1 MDAERNIPPLASHIQ
16 EMVMSTLGQFSLE
29 GKVAV
34 VTGGTGVLGGAMA
47 RGLAA
52 AGARVAI
59 LGRRG
64 AKAREVA
71 DAIAAAGNK
80 AMPLPADVLDEDSLQ
95 AARQTLLDK
104 WGRVDILINA
114 AGGNRPDATVFGDI
128 TFFNVPRIALEGVVG
143 LNFTGTVLPI
153 QIFGEPMAKQG
164 KGSIINISS
173 MAAQKVLTRVMGY
186 SAAKAAVDNLTRWLA
201 VDLAEKH
208 GAGLRVNAIAPGFF
222 IGEQNRALL
231 IKEDPAHGAQDS
243 LSLTER
249 GQQIVDHTPMGR
261 FGEPDELVGAATWLA
276 SDASSFVTGIVLP
289 IDGGFSAAS
298 GI

>member
-1 MDAERNIPPLASHIQ
+1 
-16 EMVMSTLGQFSLE
+16 MSTLGQFSLE

-52 AGARVAI
+52 AGAKVAI
-59 LGRRG
+59 LGRRE
-64 AKAREVA
+64 AKAHEVA
-71 DAIAAAGNK
+71 DAIAAAGNN
-80 AMPLPADVLDEDSLQ
+80 AMPLPADVLNEDSLR
-95 AARQTLLDK
+95 AARQTLLDN
-104 WGRVDILINA
+104 WGGVDILINA
-114 AGGNRPDATVFGDI
+114 AGGNLPDATVFGDI

>member
-1 MDAERNIPPLASHIQ
+1 
-16 EMVMSTLGQFSLE
+16 MSTLGQFSLE

-52 AGARVAI
+52 AGAKVAI
-59 LGRRG
+59 LGRRE
-64 AKAREVA
+64 AKAHEVA
-71 DAIAAAGNK
+71 DAIAAAGNN
-80 AMPLPADVLDEDSLQ
+80 AMPLPADVLDEDSLR
-95 AARQTLLDK
+95 AARQKLLDN
-104 WGRVDILINA
+104 WGGVDILINA
-114 AGGNRPDATVFGDI
+114 AGGNLPDATVFGDI

-173 MAAQKVLTRVMGY
+173 MAAQKVLTRVIGY

>member
-1 MDAERNIPPLASHIQ
+1 
-16 EMVMSTLGQFSLE
+16 MSAWEQFSLE

-34 VTGGTGVLGGAMA
+34 VTGGTGVLGGAMS

-59 LGRRG
+59 LGRRE

-71 DAIAAAGNK
+71 DEIAAAGHE
-80 AMPLPADVLDEDSLQ
+80 AIPLPADVLDEDSLQ
-95 AARQTLLDK
+95 TARQTLIDI
-104 WGRVDILINA
+104 WGSVDILINA
-114 AGGNRPDATVFGDI
+114 AGGNRPDATVFGDL
-128 TFFNVPRIALEGVVG
+128 TFFNVPRSALEGVVG

-153 QIFGEPMAKQG
+153 QIFGEPMAGQG

-208 GAGLRVNAIAPGFF
+208 GPGLRVNAIAPGFF

-231 IKEDPAHGAQDS
+231 IKEDSPAGSEDS
-243 LSLTER
+243 PVLTER

-261 FGEPDELVGAATWLA
+261 FGEPDELIGAAIWLA
-276 SDASSFVTGIVLP
+276 SDASRFVTGIVIP
-289 IDGGFSAAS
+289 VDGGFSAAS